1 MGVNRDGENPTA
13 LQKHFTDRD
22 ICKYYLCG
30 LCPNDLFINTK
41 MDIGEC
47 RKLHSLP
54 LRQDYEE
61 SLKKGEDHGF
71 ELELELHLETFIQE
85 CDRKIE
91 RAQKRLEETEKEKE
105 EANVMSA
112 QIKEL
117 YAQAEDLGN
126 QGKVEESL
134 ELIKKAEKMKT
145 QEVVNPVVVVSTNI
159 AGQEI
164 TLIPSSQQQKLRVC
178 DVCGAFLSIF
188 DSDRRLAD
196 HFGGKL
202 HLGYF
207 HIREKLK
214 ELKAAR
220 EEKGIASPHR
230 ALREIY
236 GRGRDR
242 DLPRDR
248 DRDRDRR
255 QRRERIDR
263 NRSRSG
269 DRDRHSRDR
278 DREDRYRRKR
288 RREDDRDRD
297 RPHRRRTS
305 RH

>member
-1 MGVNRDGENPTA
+1 
-13 LQKHFTDRD
+13 
-22 ICKYYLCG
+22 
-30 LCPNDLFINTK
+30 

-230 ALREIY
+230 ALREILEEAGIGTCLGIGIGTGTADKGGSASIEIEAEVVIVTAIAGTEI
-236 GRGRDR
+236 GRTATEEKEGV
-242 DLPRDR
+242 
-248 DRDRDRR
+248 
-255 QRRERIDR
+255 
-263 NRSRSG
+263 
-269 DRDRHSRDR
+269 
-278 DREDRYRRKR
+278 
-288 RREDDRDRD
+288 
-297 RPHRRRTS
+297 RTTETVTGLTEGGLADTNNNKNKNKNK
-305 RH
+305 